1 MQNNIFA
8 DDLPVFS
15 GPITNLSI

>member
-1 MQNNIFA
+1 MQNSIFA

-15 GPITNLSI
+15 GPTNLSI